1 MSSHPRFEDHSG
13 QRWFTR
19 LRDAQQD
26 AVVAGKLIFVEFSR
40 STCRSCRSLFEE
52 LIPDPDC
59 ATLLQESFVC
69 LAADSE
75 RPELDLLEIG
85 AQHMPYATMLP
96 VCFYLTPD
104 GEFLHGSTGRLDKQ
118 VFTADLRHAINQA
131 QRLAEK

>member
-1 MSSHPRFEDHSG
+1 MSSHPHFEDRSG

-19 LRDAQQD
+19 FRDAQQD
-26 AVVAGKLIFVEFSR
+26 AAIAGKLIFVEFSR
-40 STCRSCRSLFEE
+40 PTCGSCRSLFTE

-59 ATLLQESFVC
+59 AELLKDSFVC
-69 LAADSE
+69 LCADSE
-75 RPELDLLEIG
+75 RPEIELLEIG
-85 AQHMPYATMLP
+85 AQHLPYATMLP